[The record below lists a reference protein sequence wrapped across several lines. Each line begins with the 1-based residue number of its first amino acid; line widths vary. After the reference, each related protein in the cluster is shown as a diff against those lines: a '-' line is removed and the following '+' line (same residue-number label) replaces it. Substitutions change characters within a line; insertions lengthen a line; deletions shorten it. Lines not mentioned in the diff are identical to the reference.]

1 MCVPGAHG
9 SQDPLTGFP
18 QTGSLA
24 TMQMLGTE
32 SESFAIST
40 SALNCSAIS
49 LAPPLTVLKDEGF
62 FKLQN

>member
-1 MCVPGAHG
+1 MEARIP
-9 SQDPLTGFP
+9 SDRQL
-18 QTGSLA
+18 LA

-62 FKLQN
+62 I